1 MLITLVDLQ
10 CGFNKKKMFE
20 AVVTWV
26 QSNIP
31 QLFLGIVI
39 AFIVWHVA
47 KFYFVRFKK
56 VEEKMNTLQCE
67 NHSTE
72 INKIKNQE
80 ILPCKEHLQQYYD
93 IKEDLAR
100 IQMYLAMKNPKT
112 INAFSMKHSPRQL
125 NEKGLELYES
135 INGEKFLNDNYDLFD
150 VIISEKKPKTALDVE
165 ASSLEALI
173 MSLNLDIFNPIKN
186 WVYNSASVKLKKDN
200 GEEYDYS
207 LTIND
212 VCFILSLPLR
222 NKYLYRH
229 PDIEVEK

>member
-1 MLITLVDLQ
+1 
-10 CGFNKKKMFE
+10 
-20 AVVTWV
+20 
-26 QSNIP
+26 
-31 QLFLGIVI
+31 
-39 AFIVWHVA
+39 
-47 KFYFVRFKK
+47 
-56 VEEKMNTLQCE
+56 
-67 NHSTE
+67 
-72 INKIKNQE
+72 
-80 ILPCKEHLQQYYD
+80 
-93 IKEDLAR
+93 
-100 IQMYLAMKNPKT
+100 
-112 INAFSMKHSPRQL
+112 MKHSPRQL

>member
-1 MLITLVDLQ
+1 MQFVWI
-10 CGFNKKKMFE
+10 KMIE
-20 AVVTWV
+20 TVLTWV

-31 QLFLGIVI
+31 QLFITIVI
-39 AFIVWHVA
+39 AFIVWYVA
-47 KFYFVRFKK
+47 KFYFVYFKK
-56 VEEKMNTLQCE
+56 VEEKVNNLQCE
-67 NHSTE
+67 NHRNE
-72 INKIKNQE
+72 IDKIKNQE

-93 IKEDLAR
+93 IKEDFAR
-100 IQMYLAMKNPKT
+100 IQMFLAMKNPKT

-125 NEKGLELYES
+125 NDKGIELYES

-165 ASSLEALI
+165 ASALEALI

-186 WVYNSASVKLKKDN
+186 WVYNSAAVKLKKAT

-212 VCFILSLPLR
+212 ICFILSLPLR
-222 NKYLYRH
+222 NKYLDKH
-229 PDIEVEK
+229 PEIVVEQ